1 MREPFTLYTLTS
13 VCLFFILFS
22 IHRLRCFKGEKN
34 NQELTKLAIISF
46 ILVTFMC
53 DSGGILK
60 VEIRCYSLST
70 FLVKDIVAILLRT
83 TLWTS
88 LEEKKKT

>member
-1 MREPFTLYTLTS
+1 
-13 VCLFFILFS
+13 
-22 IHRLRCFKGEKN
+22 
-34 NQELTKLAIISF
+34 
-46 ILVTFMC
+46 MC

-88 LEEKKKT
+88 LEEKKKHDCKINYFKCVKNQMNFSGLVV